1 MLLSSDISSSL
12 CTGSINMFTL
22 AVRDLQWMM
31 CSFSSLV
38 SIFELPCFIPASP
51 WQCGVEIDEKREKTN
66 WVVLNV
72 HMISVSA
79 VMHAY
84 QKASTWT
91 ISRGQLEPTV
101 MPWPHR
107 NPTGE
112 ARWYWFTNAVWSHTH
127 TQTHRKWLLPIF
139 HFIPDCFLTQ
149 PLLGCAMHLPH
160 WPPPFL

>member
-1 MLLSSDISSSL
+1 MYRVHKHVY
-12 CTGSINMFTL
+12 TGSERPSVDDVQFLL
-22 AVRDLQWMM
+22 A
-31 CSFSSLV
+31 SFHLWTAM
-38 SIFELPCFIPASP
+38 LHPCIPLTM
-51 WQCGVEIDEKREKTN
+51 WCRNWWKREKTN

-72 HMISVSA
+72 HVISVSA